1 MAKEWSLLL
10 KFDKS
15 GLATDKNGADIPD
28 GMLQTAAHCSF
39 DKGVLEVAPGRTA
52 KYTQLESGAAVDGI
66 FRSFDNLGNK
76 DTLVACN
83 GKIKYDTGVAW
94 GDLQTGLT
102 AGVDYDWVNWQER
115 TFIINGTDDAYEFYP
130 RTNAIQKAGLEPPRF
145 YKKVAY
151 FETDETINTGSG
163 IEVDTVYFRP
173 TERTGSNRR
182 SLKIT
187 AGAGAT
193 VSGYVTYASAQD
205 FSKFPNGGS
214 VSDNDFICISVFHR
228 TRAYVSSIS
237 IDFYTSSAITTRQ
250 QSTRLN

>member
-83 GKIKYDTGVAW
+83 GKIKYDTG
-94 GDLQTGLT
+94 
-102 AGVDYDWVNWQER
+102 
-115 TFIINGTDDAYEFYP
+115 
-130 RTNAIQKAGLEPPRF
+130 
-145 YKKVAY
+145 
-151 FETDETINTGSG
+151 
-163 IEVDTVYFRP
+163 
-173 TERTGSNRR
+173 
-182 SLKIT
+182 
-187 AGAGAT
+187 
-193 VSGYVTYASAQD
+193 
-205 FSKFPNGGS
+205 
-214 VSDNDFICISVFHR
+214 
-228 TRAYVSSIS
+228 
-237 IDFYTSSAITTRQ
+237 
-250 QSTRLN
+250 